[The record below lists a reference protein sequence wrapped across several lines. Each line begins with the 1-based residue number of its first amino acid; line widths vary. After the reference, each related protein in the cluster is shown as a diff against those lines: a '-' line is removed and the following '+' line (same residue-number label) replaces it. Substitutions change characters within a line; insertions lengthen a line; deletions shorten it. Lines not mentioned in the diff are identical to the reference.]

1 LLESCFAILFFVVG
15 FGGLHG
21 VQVLLID
28 EVEEVSG
35 EVFVDSFNDFGGV
48 IAKQVEE
55 AFLEQTHVFLRVFE
69 HDKHLMQTH
78 SCHSPHFPFFAK
90 ELLVNLAKVNA
101 TILLDVLEKKK
112 HAWQAVDG
120 LVFEFDVVMHEHVLP
135 EIQELVF
142 VMQMHL
148 FLAKVEHD
156 LPEVFAKNL
165 CDFRRRVAFEVQKCQ
180 QLRNEILGDH
190 IVLKMLYQ
198 WSNCIDGVTHQLLVL
213 VLHEGK
219 KLRQVNV
226 LVPVRLDEI
235 REILL
240 LEILLHENNPISS

>member
-1 LLESCFAILFFVVG
+1 
-15 FGGLHG
+15 
-21 VQVLLID
+21 
-28 EVEEVSG
+28 
-35 EVFVDSFNDFGGV
+35 
-48 IAKQVEE
+48 
-55 AFLEQTHVFLRVFE
+55 
-69 HDKHLMQTH
+69 
-78 SCHSPHFPFFAK
+78 
-90 ELLVNLAKVNA
+90 
-101 TILLDVLEKKK
+101 
-112 HAWQAVDG
+112 
-120 LVFEFDVVMHEHVLP
+120 
-135 EIQELVF
+135 
-142 VMQMHL
+142 MHL